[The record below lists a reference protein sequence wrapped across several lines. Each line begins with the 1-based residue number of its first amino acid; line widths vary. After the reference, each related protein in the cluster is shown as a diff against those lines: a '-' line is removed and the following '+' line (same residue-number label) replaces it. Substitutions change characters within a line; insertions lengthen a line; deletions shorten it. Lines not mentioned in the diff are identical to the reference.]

1 MKKAKKIVALVL
13 CAALLMAGTVA
24 ATLAY
29 LSYTT
34 APVVNTFTVGQV
46 VIDLDE
52 AKVDVYGDKDGQ
64 TRVKANTY
72 KLIPGHSY
80 TKDPVVHVQS
90 GSEVCW
96 LFVKVEDEIA
106 TIQDATTVVDQMA
119 ANDWTLVAG
128 QTNVYAYAEKVDARK
143 AAVDVPVFESFKI
156 KGDANVAD
164 YNGKTITVTAY
175 AVQADTFATAADA
188 WAAAPSNWVASAQ
201 N

>member
-1 MKKAKKIVALVL
+1 MKAKKVLALVL

-24 ATLAY
+24 VTLAY

-52 AKVDVYGDKDGQ
+52 TDVDVYGVKDGQ
-64 TRVKANTY
+64 TRVKENTY

-80 TKDPVVHVQS
+80 TKDPIVHVQS

-106 TIQDATTVVDQMA
+106 AIQDATTVAAQMA
-119 ANDWTLVAG
+119 AKGWTLVAD
-128 QTNVYAYAEKVDARK
+128 QTNVYAYAEKVDARE

-156 KGDANVAD
+156 KGDADVAAYD
-164 YNGKTITVTAY
+164 GKTIKVTAY

-188 WAAAPSNWVASAQ
+188 WAAAPSDWVASAQ

>member
-1 MKKAKKIVALVL
+1 MKAKKVLALVL
-13 CAALLMAGTVA
+13 CAALLVAGSVA

-52 AKVDVYGDKDGQ
+52 APVDVYGKVVAGN
-64 TRVKANTY
+64 RVKENTY
-72 KLIPGHSY
+72 KLIPGHTY
-80 TKDPVVHVQS
+80 VKDPEVHVTV

-106 TIQDATTVVDQMA
+106 AIQDATTVAAQMA
-119 ANDWTLVAG
+119 ANGWTLVAG
-128 QTNVYAYAEKVDARK
+128 QTNVYAYAEKVDARE
-143 AAVDVPVFESFKI
+143 AAKDVPVFESFKI
-156 KGDANVAD
+156 KGDADVAA
-164 YNGKTITVTAY
+164 YNGKTIKVTAY
-175 AVQADTFATAADA
+175 AVQADTFATAAEA